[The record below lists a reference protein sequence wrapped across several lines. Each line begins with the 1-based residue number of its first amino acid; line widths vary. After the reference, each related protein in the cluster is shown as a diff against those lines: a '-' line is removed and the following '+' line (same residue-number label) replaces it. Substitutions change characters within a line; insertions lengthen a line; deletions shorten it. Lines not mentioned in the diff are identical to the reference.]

1 MSIAKRVL
9 LATLLVVVASLLA
22 GYGPT
27 YAAAP
32 LPPNPQS
39 GAYGIEGTIPGNPPT
54 RAATITVPANGQ
66 TFTATPINVSGI
78 CQTGLLVKI
87 FKNNVFGGAA
97 NCTSGSYSLQVDL
110 FSGRN
115 DLVARVYDALDQA
128 GPNSNTVRVTFND
141 TKAGIG
147 PRITL
152 ISNYAKRGADPGQT
166 LDWPLNIS
174 GGTPPYALSVDWG
187 DQKAADLF
195 TRQAPGDFTVDHIYD
210 KAGIYNVIIKAT
222 DANGVAAFL
231 QLVGVGNG
239 PVGQSTDAGQA
250 IAASLQPKKVVLWWP
265 LLVLVGL
272 SVVAFW
278 LGKKHQLQI
287 IRDRLHRGERPF
299 ND

>member
-1 MSIAKRVL
+1 M
-9 LATLLVVVASLLA
+9 
-22 GYGPT
+22 
-27 YAAAP
+27 
-32 LPPNPQS
+32 
-39 GAYGIEGTIPGNPPT
+39 
-54 RAATITVPANGQ
+54 
-66 TFTATPINVSGI
+66 
-78 CQTGLLVKI
+78 
-87 FKNNVFGGAA
+87 
-97 NCTSGSYSLQVDL
+97 
-110 FSGRN
+110 
-115 DLVARVYDALDQA
+115 
-128 GPNSNTVRVTFND
+128 
-141 TKAGIG
+141 
-147 PRITL
+147 
-152 ISNYAKRGADPGQT
+152 
-166 LDWPLNIS
+166 
-174 GGTPPYALSVDWG
+174 DWG

-239 PVGQSTDAGQA
+239 PVSQSLGAGQA
-250 IAASLQPKKVVLWWP
+250 TATIKKEVLWWP